1 MSACGKPGCAVE
13 GNPSQEKRGTSRLV
27 FVTGKPRPHI
37 RKGGV
42 SRFLR
47 HWVPSMGVEGSV
59 PSTLDRRMLRGSSG
73 PQGNAG
79 LEVSTRQDFGEA
91 INTKIWEKKSRILC
105 TSLFRFQKGRRSD
118 DPALLSFLIPQFNI
132 LSQLSFCPAPS
143 SATLT
148 LLPHRASVACDV
160 AAFCPSPTPAERGEG
175 GPLALRPTPNT
186 HTFPVCSSQWGNRF
200 PSVSIPPPPASRH
213 PPPHRWV

>member
-186 HTFPVCSSQWGNRF
+186 HVSSLFLSVGKSLPQCLHP
-200 PSVSIPPPPASRH
+200 PSPRIPAP